1 MDHHTKT
8 KGDLGVLKA
17 QVDLYTKGYMIL
29 LPHTEHAPF
38 DLVIYKDGEF
48 KRVQVKYREV
58 NIKGILEIRFRS
70 VHSSTKGIFSSDV
83 NKEEIDIYCVY
94 CPDTDECYYFNPK
107 MYNKSLSLRVETPKN
122 NQLANIKYA
131 SDYREVP

>member
-17 QVDLYTKGYMIL
+17 QVDLYTKGYMI
-29 LPHTEHAPF
+29 
-38 DLVIYKDGEF
+38 
-48 KRVQVKYREV
+48 
-58 NIKGILEIRFRS
+58 
-70 VHSSTKGIFSSDV
+70 
-83 NKEEIDIYCVY
+83 YCVY

-107 MYNKSLSLRVETPKN
+107 MSNKSLSLRVETPKN
-122 NQLANIKYA
+122 NQIANIKYA